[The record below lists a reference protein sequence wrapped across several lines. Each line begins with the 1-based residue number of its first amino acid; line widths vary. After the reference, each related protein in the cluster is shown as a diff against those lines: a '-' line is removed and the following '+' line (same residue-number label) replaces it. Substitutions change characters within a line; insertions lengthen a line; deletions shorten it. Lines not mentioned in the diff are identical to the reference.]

1 MINSI
6 IKIPFQPIES
16 VRNPPNTGEATGAI
30 PLIAPMMA
38 MAFARSC
45 PENLSVATDREMT
58 IPPDPAIPCN
68 KRKVM
73 KLSMFGEKI
82 QNTVETIKSN
92 MEISNS
98 GRRPYL
104 SLNGPKKICPIAN
117 PIILDVSPSCTI
129 DEFVSKYPAIVGRLG
144 KYISVTKGPKAVR
157 APNKINKNA
166 LELFSYIYYLLLIKN
181 HCKITKNVLS
191 LRRICY
197 LC

>member
-1 MINSI
+1 MSEIATSAMNKNSLLYAV
-6 IKIPFQPIES
+6 KYEPKNE
-16 VRNPPNTGEATGAI
+16 G
-30 PLIAPMMA
+30 
-38 MAFARSC
+38 
-45 PENLSVATDREMT
+45 
-58 IPPDPAIPCN
+58 PACVDN
-68 KRKVM
+68 R
-73 KLSMFGEKI
+73 GEKI

-129 DEFVSKYPAIVGRLG
+129 DEFVSKYPVIVGRLG

-166 LELFSYIYYLLLIKN
+166 LELFSFIYYLLLIKN

-191 LRRICY
+191 VRRICY